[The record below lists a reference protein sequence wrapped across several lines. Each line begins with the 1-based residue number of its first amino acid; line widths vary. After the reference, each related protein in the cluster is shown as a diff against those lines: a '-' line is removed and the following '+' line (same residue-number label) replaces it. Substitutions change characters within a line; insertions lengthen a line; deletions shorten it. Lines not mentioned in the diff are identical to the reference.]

1 MLWNWVQFQLSVWY
15 PVASQVTRLQ
25 CRRHKRHRFD
35 PWVRKIPWRRAWK
48 SIPVF
53 WPEESHGQRSLLGYS
68 PKYRRVGHDWSDSSC
83 THDAQ
88 VWTSVSTQACIPG
101 FCPVTWQWEGT
112 PTQLQRMLVRD
123 SYQWSSSPKNIWV
136 HPNADSNSL
145 SLVLWKA
152 GLWILR
158 KIVKYLIKF
167 HPQRRLGFRR
177 NLTRCLQNAFDHSAL
192 L

>member
-1 MLWNWVQFQLSVWY
+1 MCSKHSVIICWHYYMLCIQYDQSIFYTLPGSLGKSFPNTVPHSRQKLPFNYPNTYSVYSWILSSYMAMRRDSY
-15 PVASQVTRLQ
+15 P
-25 CRRHKRHRFD
+25 
-35 PWVRKIPWRRAWK
+35 
-48 SIPVF
+48 
-53 WPEESHGQRSLLGYS
+53 
-68 PKYRRVGHDWSDSSC
+68 
-83 THDAQ
+83 
-88 VWTSVSTQACIPG
+88 TSEDGGERQ
-101 FCPVTWQWEGT
+101 
-112 PTQLQRMLVRD
+112 